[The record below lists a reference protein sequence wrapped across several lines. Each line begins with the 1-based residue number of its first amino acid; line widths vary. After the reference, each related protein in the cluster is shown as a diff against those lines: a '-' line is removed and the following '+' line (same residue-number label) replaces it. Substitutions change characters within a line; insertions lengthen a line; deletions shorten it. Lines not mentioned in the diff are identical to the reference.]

1 MLPTYLDADSEWC
14 RQLSWQISILTELFD
29 ICGWIISNNLS
40 DLFQMPLRF
49 DIVDLRF
56 DSLIDT
62 DSVHSIDNQI
72 EPLKAIFAQA

>member
-1 MLPTYLDADSEWC
+1 
-14 RQLSWQISILTELFD
+14 
-29 ICGWIISNNLS
+29 
-40 DLFQMPLRF
+40 MPIGF